1 MFSLKDTNL
10 TFVRF
15 LRLISIRLLALL
27 LTSHCSIWARI
38 WDWTSSQDVEN
49 VQSSLQE
56 ACNGYLHWIYE
67 FREQYSIVKNYFIW
81 LAEDNAIEKSK
92 MPDTMNPFILV
103 DGVKA
108 TTLTIYGQF
117 KMCDASYLKRYVQI
131 SNRLSI
137 I

>member
-1 MFSLKDTNL
+1 M
-10 TFVRF
+10 
-15 LRLISIRLLALL
+15 L

-67 FREQYSIVKNYFIW
+67 FREQFSIVKNYFIW

-92 MPDTMNPFILV
+92 MADTTNPFIFV
-103 DGVKA
+103 DGVKV
-108 TTLTIYGQF
+108 TTLTIYGQL
-117 KMCDASYLKRYVQI
+117 KMYDVSYLKRYVQT
-131 SNRLSI
+131 NRLSI